1 MEERDYNSYVI
12 EEKALIRRV
21 RCGMLDALQE
31 SRCRHEQREPPRD
44 RTVPVLEAVWRE
56 AAEDHLGAAFIQHG
70 DSVIVK

>member
-1 MEERDYNSYVI
+1 
-12 EEKALIRRV
+12 
-21 RCGMLDALQE
+21 MLDALQE

-44 RTVPVLEAVWRE
+44 RTVPVLEAVWQE